1 MVDIEDIRKL
11 VVPVLERMEI
21 DLVDLQLLGSGSR
34 TILRVFVDEVGGIS
48 LQHCTKASR
57 EISDVLDMND
67 PFPGK
72 YVLEVS
78 SPGTD
83 RPLKSARDFLRHREK
98 KIEITIGSEE
108 TEQKYSGIISDVV
121 NDQIILLAGDD
132 KKTINLQEVKLARLV
147 VDISS

>member
-1 MVDIEDIRKL
+1 LVDIEDIRKL